1 MAKFDPRR
9 DPPYFA
15 VLSRTP
21 QPGIDA
27 GQFLDAGEQMIGLAA
42 AEPGFLGIEEITD
55 ENGSAYTVCYWNKVQ
70 SLRRWRGELSNHIP
84 PKIKPEDIVC
94 FEGCHWH
101 WLGSVFDAV
110 ARVDRKNI
118 IEAAFGS
125 KAA

>member
-15 VLSRTP
+15 VISRTP
-21 QPGIDA
+21 HTGTDA

-55 ENGSAYTVCYWNKVQ
+55 EHGNAYTVCYWNNTQ
-70 SLRRWRGELSNHIP
+70 SLRRWRSELSDHIP
-84 PKIKPEDIVC
+84 PKINPDEIVC

-101 WLGSVFDAV
+101 WLDSVFDAV
-110 ARVDRKNI
+110 ARVERENVVPVD
-118 IEAAFGS
+118 FGT